1 MLAGVWQKSHRS
13 FLAIALLRVLKW
25 SIFQC
30 NYKSLSAFFLTV
42 IVTYPLSAASLLSF
56 LSIAWLN
63 TNIASV
69 VAFPNILL
77 KQLLLFSTVEPNKTL
92 FPSEVG
98 IYKLWLSVHEDE
110 LSFSNSITEFS
121 QPRAAVGLEQH
132 WVFSLRA
139 VAGRAELS
147 YFFFLCDIQDRLV
160 CCD

>member
-42 IVTYPLSAASLLSF
+42 IVTYPLSAASLSLLS

-121 QPRAAVGLEQH
+121 QPRAAVVAVLVGLQH

-139 VAGRAELS
+139 GRAEKKDVIS
-147 YFFFLCDIQDRLV
+147 MES
-160 CCD
+160 